1 MRSLIFL
8 LPLALGLGAAALAV
22 FFWTLF
28 NGQYEDLKGAGE
40 RIFVD
45 EDGDLAAARHTAPVV
60 PETSGAMDHEEEP
73 HARR

>member
-1 MRSLIFL
+1 MKSLIFL

-28 NGQYEDLKGAGE
+28 NGQYEDLKGAAE

-45 EDGDLAAARHTAPVV
+45 EDGDLAAARHTAPI
-60 PETSGAMDHEEEP
+60 PETSGAMDHEDEP
-73 HARR
+73 PVRR

>member
-1 MRSLIFL
+1 VRSLIFL

-45 EDGDLAAARHTAPVV
+45 EDGDLAAARHTAPIS
-60 PETSGAMDHEEEP
+60 ENSGAMEQDGEP
-73 HARR
+73 RARR